1 MGLYKEYL
9 RLGLTY
15 TNMSQELKQKGIYIR
30 PDQEEWLEDTGKN
43 FSLWIRNKI
52 DEEMQK
58 DGYEVEK

>member
-1 MGLYKEYL
+1 VGLYKEYL

-30 PDQEEWLEDTGKN
+30 PDQEEWLEETGRN

>member
-1 MGLYKEYL
+1 
-9 RLGLTY
+9 
-15 TNMSQELKQKGIYIR
+15 MSQELKQKGIYIR
-30 PDQEEWLEDTGKN
+30 PDQEEWLEETGRN